1 MQCGHWTHRVFV
13 NMCEE
18 LLARLSCPGRLFI
31 CPTWALSA
39 VGTVDCDLRR
49 YSTTVT
55 RTALRSTQTV
65 TLITGFVAVL
75 TLAVFTYRHFDTAFC
90 CRFGVAVSTCRR
102 FDHERRAAAHRHRF
116 FGSDPVSYFSSHYVC
131 LALDLLKQPSSIFYW
146 ERVSLNTTSAPSA
159 TCLCRLPQ
167 PPARN
172 QPSMY
177 SFFAQKW
184 YGLLSFWALSWLWA
198 RML

>member
-1 MQCGHWTHRVFV
+1 MWRTVGKTVLPRTSVHLPHLSFIRGWNCRLRFAKVHYNGNAYSIKVHTDSHTHYRV
-13 NMCEE
+13 
-18 LLARLSCPGRLFI
+18 
-31 CPTWALSA
+31 
-39 VGTVDCDLRR
+39 
-49 YSTTVT
+49 
-55 RTALRSTQTV
+55 
-65 TLITGFVAVL
+65 
-75 TLAVFTYRHFDTAFC
+75 
-90 CRFGVAVSTCRR
+90 CRR
-102 FDHERRAAAHRHRF
+102 FDFSRFHLSPFWLGFLLPFWCCRFDHEPRAAAHRHRF
-116 FGSDPVSYFSSHYVC
+116 FGSNPVSYFSSHYVC
-131 LALDLLKQPSSIFYW
+131 LALDLLKQPSSIFHW